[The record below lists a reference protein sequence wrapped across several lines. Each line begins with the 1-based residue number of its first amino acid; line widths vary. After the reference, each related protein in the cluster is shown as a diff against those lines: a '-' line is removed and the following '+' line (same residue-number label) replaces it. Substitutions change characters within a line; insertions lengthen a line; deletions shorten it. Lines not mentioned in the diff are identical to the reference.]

1 MDKSLKHTEHKHS
14 HTNFILG
21 VSFFIAGLLLYII
34 AFFVSPVAA
43 IILNVLATILAGYEV
58 ILEGFVD
65 TIKVSRAR
73 RRFNPSVHLLMT
85 LGALGAIAIKE
96 YSEAALLILIFAA
109 AHFLEIYAQNKSKK
123 EISGLIKLNPTKARL
138 IKEDGTIEIVEVAS
152 LKIGDQLKVL
162 NGDQVPTDG
171 VILSGITTIDQAS
184 ITGES
189 IPVDKMAGDEVY
201 GATINGEGTFI
212 MEVSKN
218 SEDTV
223 FAKILLLVEEAQTNI
238 SKTAVLIKRIE
249 PIYVISV
256 LIIAPLFFL
265 FGTYIMNWEMRDSFY
280 RTMVLLIGASPC
292 ALAVT
297 DIPATLSAI
306 SNLAKRGVL
315 FKGGNYL
322 SNLSDLEAIAFD
334 KTGTLTMGH
343 PAVTDVYF
351 VEALSNKDKQQELI
365 DLTVAMELQSNHPL
379 SKAILENFQAQMQ
392 IDIQVTNT
400 LGVGLSTNFN
410 GHQYMLGKPGVFANV
425 SDEILNIRTKYEED
439 GKTIIFF
446 AEDNVVL
453 MVIAVLD
460 EEKPCAQPSIDYF
473 KSKGIHTVLITGD
486 TLRTGTAIG
495 KKLGIDEVR
504 AEVLPEQKA
513 EIIKDLKQKY
523 KIVAMVGDGVNDAP
537 ALVLADIGVAMGE
550 GTDIAIDVSDV
561 VLMKNDLSKIVYTH
575 RLAKKLRRIVWE
587 NIIFAMSVVALLMI
601 VNIFGLINMSWAVFV
616 HEGSTVLV
624 LLNGLRLLKK
634 I

>member
-1 MDKSLKHTEHKHS
+1 MEKSLKQAEHKHS
-14 HTNFILG
+14 HTNFIVG

-34 AFFVSPVAA
+34 AFFVGPVAA
-43 IILNVLATILAGYEV
+43 IILNILATILAGYEV

-65 TIKVSRAR
+65 TIKVSRAK

-85 LGALGAIAIKE
+85 LGAIGAIAIKE

-109 AHFLEIYAQNKSKK
+109 AHFLEIYAQNRSSK

-152 LKIGDQLKVL
+152 LKIGDRLKVL

-189 IPVDKMAGDEVY
+189 IPVDKMTGDEVY

-238 SKTAVLIKRIE
+238 SRTAVLIKRIE

-265 FGTYIMNWEMRDSFY
+265 FGTYIMNWAMRDSFY

-351 VEALSNKDKQQELI
+351 VEALNSKDKQQEFI

-392 IDIQVTNT
+392 IDIPVTNT

-410 GHQYMLGKPGVFANV
+410 GHQYMLGKPGVFYNV
-425 SDEILNIRTKYEED
+425 SDEILDIRTKYEED

-561 VLMKNDLSKIVYTH
+561 VLMKNELSKIVYTH

-601 VNIFGLINMSWAVFV
+601 INIFGLINMSWAVFV

-624 LLNGLRLLKK
+624 LLNGLRLLRK

>member
-1 MDKSLKHTEHKHS
+1 MDKSLIHTEHKHS
-14 HTNFILG
+14 HTNFIVG
-21 VSFFIAGLLLYII
+21 VTFFIAGLFFYII

-58 ILEGFVD
+58 IFEGFID

-123 EISGLIKLNPTKARL
+123 EITGLIKLNPTKARL
-138 IKEDGTIEIVEVAS
+138 IKGDGTIEIVEVAS
-152 LKIGDQLKVL
+152 LKIGDRLKVL

-171 VILSGITTIDQAS
+171 VILSGVTTIDQSS

-189 IPVDKMAGDEVY
+189 IPVDKITGDEVY

-238 SKTAVLIKRIE
+238 STTAVLIKRIE

-265 FGTYIMNWEMRDSFY
+265 FGTYIMNWAMSDSFY

-343 PAVTDVYF
+343 PAVTNVYF
-351 VEALSNKDKQQELI
+351 AEALNNKDKQQLI
-365 DLTVAMELQSNHPL
+365 DLTVAMEQQSNHPL
-379 SKAILENFQAQMQ
+379 SKAILENFQAQTK
-392 IDIQVTNT
+392 IDIPVTNT
-400 LGVGLSTNFN
+400 LGVGLSANFN
-410 GHQYMLGKPGVFANV
+410 GHQFMLGKPGVFDNV
-425 SDEILNIRTKYEED
+425 SDEILNIRTEYEED